1 VAKPKPILSRAASVA
16 AFWRV
21 HLRTAQRWLAEPG
34 RAASPP
40 TPPLAAIDDP
50 AAMLAWFAA
59 LPSASQAKSTP
70 TFRARID
77 AFRIALDR
85 GQPLPRVDG
94 APSTPTHPSGAF
106 PSSTPA
112 ATPSSPDTDYA
123 TFLHDRAAATAA
135 PGSTARTTGPL
146 EKLKLQRDYAL
157 HQIELGNRRRDPALV
172 KDATDT
178 LKRLHDAIYDEETL
192 NARLGRD
199 LGDIIPR
206 ADYER
211 QLKALAFWLVRT
223 VDDAKATLA
232 PRLAAASATGPLFR
246 QEVDAI
252 LEPVLLTTRVL
263 DPLRRSAD
271 LPPGTGAALPPWALN
286 ALRTALASCLEDAN
300 PEQAK
305 RVEGLAPSQIS
316 NPPISVS
323 QISNPQISDSE
334 KRVTEALSAPPPEAS
349 AAPSVSGRDGPKPAG
364 EATASH
370 SPLGSVPAQT
380 A

>member
-1 VAKPKPILSRAASVA
+1 MQRLKAHRPPAPVDSV
-16 AFWRV
+16 
-21 HLRTAQRWLAEPG
+21 
-34 RAASPP
+34 
-40 TPPLAAIDDP
+40 D
-50 AAMLAWFAA
+50 AMIAWFVA
-59 LPSASQAKSTP
+59 LPSARQTKLSPGLRRRITALRMERD
-70 TFRARID
+70 RA
-77 AFRIALDR
+77 ATSASHSPSSPSSAPP
-85 GQPLPRVDG
+85 PLPG
-94 APSTPTHPSGAF
+94 TPG
-106 PSSTPA
+106 TPA
-112 ATPSSPDTDYA
+112 ADPYWSAFQRERA
-123 TFLHDRAAATAA
+123 TRGTTAPA
-135 PGSTARTTGPL
+135 SAEDSLTRTRL
-146 EKLKLQRDYAL
+146 LRDYAQFKL
-157 HQIELGNRRRDPALV
+157 EAAQSANDLAAASDAAALF
-172 KDATDT
+172 KLNSDII
-178 LKRLHDAIYDEETL
+178 HDEEL
-192 NARLGRD
+192 RAQKLGREI
-199 LGDIIPR
+199 GDIIPR

-211 QLKALAFWLVRT
+211 QLRALAYWLVRT